1 MSELPSTPSA
11 LQAQATSAPEPG
23 APAMLEVEGLR
34 SGYHGV
40 TVLKGLDFTVG
51 NEIFTVL
58 GANGAGKTTLLAT
71 LARLIP
77 LTAGIDPAPGGRRLA
92 AAPVPDRAPRD
103 RLRAPGEG
111 RVRGPHRRWRTWP
124 SAG

>member
-1 MSELPSTPSA
+1 MSETAGSVS
-11 LQAQATSAPEPG
+11 
-23 APAMLEVEGLR
+23 LEVEGLR

-51 NEIFTVL
+51 DEIFAVL

-77 LTAGIDPAPGGRRLA
+77 LMAGTIRFQGEDVSGA
-92 AAPVPDRAPRD
+92 AARTRPPAGGSATCPRRRASSPTS
-103 RLRAPGEG
+103 PSS
-111 RVRGPHRRWRTWP
+111 RT
-124 SAG
+124 